1 MKTIHD
7 QSTLPRSRKLA
18 ACAALICLS
27 TLNPQLSTAFAQ
39 GTAFTYQGRLN
50 STGQPASGTYDFRFR
65 LAADPLGG
73 TYVGSPF
80 LASALPVSNGLF
92 TATLNFG
99 SGIFTGPGYWLE
111 VDVRTNGAGSYTA
124 LTPLQALTP
133 TPYAIFAN
141 ASSNVSG
148 TISAAQLTGQIANG
162 NLPVNPTFSGT
173 VTATAFSGNG
183 AGLTALNASQLTSG
197 TMPDA
202 RLSPNVALLAGNQ
215 TFTGQNYFLNG
226 IGIGRTSPG
235 YPFEVLAGQAVGR
248 FITTNSV
255 FGSVVVLQNQLTNVA
270 AEYLGAVNFNNAGGG
285 TPGQIGY
292 IANPT
297 NDSDDYIQF
306 NVDYVSGLRLQADP
320 RGLQAASV
328 IGGHPGNTIQQPGS
342 GGDVIAGGGYAG
354 GPNTIA
360 TNTSGVFIGAGS
372 ANQIGP
378 NVNDSV
384 IVGGYGNTNLSLD
397 AVIGGGYGNLIQTN
411 AHASFIGGGYQNAV
425 QVNAAYST
433 IGGGQFNTSASNAYV
448 TLGGG
453 YSNMAS
459 GFAASVGGGYQN
471 TASGF
476 EAAVGGGFFNTASA
490 ITATVGGGNVNAA
503 SNAGATV
510 SGGAHNSASGSGG
523 TVPGGFGN
531 NANGDESFAAGTQ
544 AQANHTG
551 AFVWADDNPLNF
563 SSTTANQFRV
573 RATGGV
579 AFVTAIDSSGG
590 VTAGVHLLAGDTAW
604 SSISD
609 KNAKKNFQPVNA
621 EAVLEKLAAIP
632 VQQWNYKWEADT
644 STPHLG
650 PMAQDFKAAFYP
662 GRDDKSIS
670 TLEFDGVELAAIQ
683 GLNRKLEQKETEITE
698 LKQRLDALEKIVRNR
713 K

>member
-1 MKTIHD
+1 
-7 QSTLPRSRKLA
+7 
-18 ACAALICLS
+18 
-27 TLNPQLSTAFAQ
+27 
-39 GTAFTYQGRLN
+39 
-50 STGQPASGTYDFRFR
+50 
-65 LAADPLGG
+65 
-73 TYVGSPF
+73 
-80 LASALPVSNGLF
+80 
-92 TATLNFG
+92 
-99 SGIFTGPGYWLE
+99 
-111 VDVRTNGAGSYTA
+111 
-124 LTPLQALTP
+124 
-133 TPYAIFAN
+133 
-141 ASSNVSG
+141 
-148 TISAAQLTGQIANG
+148 
-162 NLPVNPTFSGT
+162 
-173 VTATAFSGNG
+173 
-183 AGLTALNASQLTSG
+183 
-197 TMPDA
+197 
-202 RLSPNVALLAGNQ
+202 
-215 TFTGQNYFLNG
+215 
-226 IGIGRTSPG
+226 
-235 YPFEVLAGQAVGR
+235 
-248 FITTNSV
+248 
-255 FGSVVVLQNQLTNVA
+255 
-270 AEYLGAVNFNNAGGG
+270 
-285 TPGQIGY
+285 
-292 IANPT
+292 
-297 NDSDDYIQF
+297 
-306 NVDYVSGLRLQADP
+306 
-320 RGLQAASV
+320 
-328 IGGHPGNTIQQPGS
+328 
-342 GGDVIAGGGYAG
+342 
-354 GPNTIA
+354 
-360 TNTSGVFIGAGS
+360 
-372 ANQIGP
+372 
-378 NVNDSV
+378 
-384 IVGGYGNTNLSLD
+384 
-397 AVIGGGYGNLIQTN
+397 
-411 AHASFIGGGYQNAV
+411 
-425 QVNAAYST
+425 
-433 IGGGQFNTSASNAYV
+433 
-448 TLGGG
+448 
-453 YSNMAS
+453 
-459 GFAASVGGGYQN
+459 VGGGYQN